1 MNYQVFFSRI
11 IFSLIILILFFVSS
25 TAKTEIVAIFG
36 EDGEKGLTATGK
48 KRAKNGKVGENAIAS
63 ANTDDLLNRAIASVV
78 DVRAQEK
85 QGLTHKRT
93 VLVMFLPHRI
103 LWLNYYLMD

>member
-48 KRAKNGKVGENAIAS
+48 KRAKNGKVGEQIRMIYL
-63 ANTDDLLNRAIASVV
+63 T
-78 DVRAQEK
+78 VR
-85 QGLTHKRT
+85 L
-93 VLVMFLPHRI
+93 HR
-103 LWLNYYLMD
+103 WWT